1 MKNSCSNDDSH
12 VFHFFLNRE
21 YVSIDSAKG
30 IYLYDDKGNRY
41 IDASGGPILCN
52 LGHGLEEMAKVIADQ
67 AKKVAYVHRIDF
79 TNPPLI
85 EAAHKVCKSS
95 GYAMDKVFF
104 VSGGTEAVEIGV
116 KIARKYHLD
125 NGKPLKSRV
134 ISRWQ
139 SYHGSTAGALAWTGA
154 TGRRSDFLPY
164 LHDFTHIPPAYCYRC
179 WFNKTPETCDL
190 DCANALE
197 NEIMCLGP
205 DNVSVFLAEPVS
217 GMSLCGAVPAKG
229 YFKRIREICDKY
241 DVLLMYDEVM
251 TGMGRTG
258 KMFAYEHFD
267 VAPDILALGKGLGGG
282 YFPIGAVAVP
292 DTIHQKI
299 ADNSGMFG
307 AGHSWGGNPL
317 GCAVVSKT
325 IDYLAEHDLVERC
338 HKMGEYLDHKLQ
350 DLRAHPLVGDIR
362 GLGLMRGI
370 EFVEDKKTKKTL
382 DPKYAFSARVS
393 AECMKQGMFIEYS
406 GGCNR
411 GQSGDMVMFGPP
423 FIINEAQID
432 EAVEILQH
440 VLDKDLLSEESHL
453 LTF

>member
-1 MKNSCSNDDSH
+1 MKNSNSNDASH

-21 YVSIDSAKG
+21 YVSIANAKG

-41 IDASGGPILCN
+41 IDASGGPILCS
-52 LGHGLEEMAKVIADQ
+52 LGHGLDEMAKVLGAQ
-67 AKKVAYVHRIDF
+67 AKKLSYVHRVDF
-79 TNPPLI
+79 TNPPL
-85 EAAHKVCKSS
+85 EKAAQKLCKVSN
-95 GYAMDKVFF
+95 YTMDKVFF

-125 NGKPLKSRV
+125 NNKPSKTCV

-139 SYHGSTAGALAWTGA
+139 SYHGSTAGALAWSGS
-154 TGRRSDFLPY
+154 TGRRSDFFPY
-164 LHDFTHIPPAYCYRC
+164 LNGSHHIPPAYCYRC
-179 WFNKTPETCDL
+179 WFNKSPETCDL

-217 GMSLCGAVPAKG
+217 GMSLCGVVPAKG
-229 YFKRIREICDKY
+229 YFERIREICNKH
-241 DVLLMYDEVM
+241 DVLLMFDEVM

-258 KMFAYEHFD
+258 KMFAYEHFN
-267 VAPDILALGKGLGGG
+267 VVPDILALGKGLGGG

-292 DTIHQKI
+292 DYIHKKI

-325 IDYLAEHDLVERC
+325 IDYLYEHDLVERC
-338 HKMGEYLDHKLQ
+338 DKMGKYLDHKLE
-350 DLRAHPLVGDIR
+350 DLKNHPLVGNIR
-362 GLGLMRGI
+362 GMGLMRGV
-370 EFVEDKKTKKTL
+370 EFVEDKKTRKTL
-382 DPKYAFSARVS
+382 DPKYAFSARVA
-393 AECMKQGMFIEYS
+393 AECMKHGMFIEYS
-406 GGCNR
+406 GGCDR
-411 GQSGDMVMFGPP
+411 GQSGDMIMFGPP

-432 EAVEILQH
+432 EAVEILSQA
-440 VLDKDLLSEESHL
+440 LDKDLLSDKSNF